1 MFKTQILRQTK
12 KIMQES
18 LHSIFAQ
25 IYNHNLRKHV
35 ATNKN

>member
-1 MFKTQILRQTK
+1 MFKTQILSQTK

-18 LHSIFAQ
+18 LHIIFAQ
-25 IYNHNLRKHV
+25 ICNHNLRKHV